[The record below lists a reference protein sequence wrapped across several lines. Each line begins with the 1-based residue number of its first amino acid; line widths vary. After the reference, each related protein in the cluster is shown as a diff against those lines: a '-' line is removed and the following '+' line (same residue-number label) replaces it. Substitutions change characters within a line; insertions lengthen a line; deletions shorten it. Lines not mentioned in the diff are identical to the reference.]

1 MENENNE
8 YPGSYGEPQQEY
20 NQQDYQQQNVS
31 QSYNQQDN
39 SQQQN
44 YNQQS
49 YQQQS
54 YQQQNYNQQQSYQQN
69 YNQQQSYQQQN
80 YNQQQ
85 SYQQNYATGGVPLD
99 EKGQPLKNNFG
110 LKLFFSILEMLTCCM
125 CNPVTLVLG
134 IFGCVYAVKAN
145 NAYQEGKWD
154 EFKGHAKTSSICLW
168 VGLAVIAVYMVFA
181 VASIIFGGGMAA
193 VYETYEAM

>member
-20 NQQDYQQQNVS
+20 NQQDYQQQ
-31 QSYNQQDN
+31 SYNQQDN
-39 SQQQN
+39 SQQQ
-44 YNQQS
+44 S
-49 YQQQS
+49 Y
-54 YQQQNYNQQQSYQQN
+54 QQNYNQQQSYQQN
-69 YNQQQSYQQQN
+69 YNQQQSYQQNYNQQQNYQQN

-85 SYQQNYATGGVPLD
+85 SYQQNYAAGGVPLD

-154 EFKGHAKTSSICLW
+154 EFKGHARTSSTCLW
-168 VGLAVIAVYMVFA
+168 VGLAVIAVYVLFA

-193 VYETYEAM
+193 FYETYEAM

>member
-31 QSYNQQDN
+31 QSYQQQDN
-39 SQQQN
+39 S
-44 YNQQS
+44 
-49 YQQQS
+49 QQQS
-54 YQQQNYNQQQSYQQN
+54 YQQQNYNQQS
-69 YNQQQSYQQQN
+69 YNQQQN
-80 YNQQQ
+80 
-85 SYQQNYATGGVPLD
+85 YQQNYATGGVPLD

-154 EFKGHAKTSSICLW
+154 EFRGHAKTSSICLW
-168 VGLAVIAVYMVFA
+168 VGLAVIAVYMLFA